1 MSKLQ
6 AGYLEKEPTNWG
18 HLVHAWLHHARM
30 VCACRKEKCV
40 FSEWANSFITFKT
53 NKIKGLNLPKQIS
66 PFCFHRYPMS
76 FPVSGRD
83 HVKGTVIFGA
93 LVKELA
99 LAYSTKHPTMHL
111 GESCNES
118 AAGFDNGIVNGA
130 QWKDLHYT
138 MQDYAHLT
146 LNIPQLSFFIS
157 CCKFPPAQE
166 LGDIWEANR
175 ESLLAF
181 LGKSHEGI
189 QGVIHTLDHRP
200 VNSSTVTIKSSS
212 GSFVLKQHDSSF
224 RQLLPKGKYK
234 VTAHALGYASVTRE
248 VIVKDGSE
256 TALMFNLHE
265 KPRFSHHKYAAMES
279 FLRDISSKCP
289 HISRLYSIGQTVQ
302 YRNIWVMEISDNPGI
317 HEPGEPEFRYVGGVH
332 GNEAVGKEML
342 LLMIQ
347 HLCLSY
353 GKDDLV
359 TRLVNSTRI
368 HILPALNADG
378 FEVATEGNCVSNKG
392 RNNARDVDLNSNFPG
407 IL

>member
-1 MSKLQ
+1 
-6 AGYLEKEPTNWG
+6 
-18 HLVHAWLHHARM
+18 
-30 VCACRKEKCV
+30 
-40 FSEWANSFITFKT
+40 
-53 NKIKGLNLPKQIS
+53 
-66 PFCFHRYPMS
+66 MS
-76 FPVSGRD
+76 FPMSGRD
-83 HVKGTVIFGA
+83 DVKGTVIFGA

-111 GESCNES
+111 GRGCNES
-118 AAGFDNGIVNGA
+118 AVGFDNGIVNGA
-130 QWKDLHYT
+130 QWKKLHYT
-138 MQDYAHLT
+138 MQDYAYLT
-146 LNIPQLSFFIS
+146 LSIPQLSFFIS
-157 CCKFPPAQE
+157 CCKFPPAKE
-166 LGDIWEANR
+166 LDDIWEANR
-175 ESLLAF
+175 EPLLAF

-212 GSFVLKQHDSSF
+212 GSLVLKQHDSSF

-234 VTAHALGYASVTRE
+234 VTAHALGYSSVTKE
-248 VIVKDGSE
+248 VIIKDGSE
-256 TALMFNLHE
+256 AALMFNLHE

-289 HISRLYSIGQTVQ
+289 NISRLYSIGQTVQ

-317 HEPGEPEFRYVGGVH
+317 HEPGEPEFRYVSGVH

-378 FEVATEGNCVSNKG
+378 FEVATEGNCVSSKG